1 MKRTLSLILILTMLL
16 SLAACGSKDAA
27 PTDDDNAPSQEQG
40 SGDAQP
46 GGTTGTPDEP
56 EQPEQTQPTEQEPA
70 DSKPEQTQPA
80 DNSKPKQEPVGEPE
94 KEPAKQPEQKP
105 EPKPAEKPAEGTS
118 AEPPTETPKPETPA
132 EDKPAAAVDDALTI
146 LNAIWNTYSDEEKFP
161 AAGGDS
167 EHAVDGAPGSFDV
180 SNADSLSYQLTFP
193 ADDASLIDSAA
204 SLVHMMN
211 LNTFTCGAF
220 MSPTRT
226 TSPGSRTTC
235 ARPFRPSTGCAASR
249 ISWSSS
255 QSGRVYFPCTETR
268 SWSTPS
274 AISSWRAILPLPP
287 SMTRPSTHKTA
298 EKKRGMPRILLFFF
312 RLRAGRFSYKI
323 WSEHIAARRKRH
335 AEAKVEAEHHLHIR
349 AAAGEPAADLPLR
362 ADHRGRPDGLR
373 KDHRGELVSGGARK
387 GRAAARRPHQRVF
400 RQSCDLLAERAGR
413 LCRAASTCCG
423 SMPVPRT
430 PPAAG
435 CWRTISAR
443 SCRGKRPAIC
453 SPTIFTCLQT
463 RVTAFLCSLAA
474 AARHVT

>member
-27 PTDDDNAPSQEQG
+27 PADDGNVPPQEQG

-56 EQPEQTQPTEQEPA
+56 EQPEQTQPAEQEPA

-80 DNSKPKQEPVGEPE
+80 DNSKPKQ
-94 KEPAKQPEQKP
+94 EPAKQPEQKP

-167 EHAVDGAPGSFDV
+167 EHAVDGAPGSFDA

-220 MSPTRT
+220 HVADANNVARLADDLRT
-226 TSPGSRTTC
+226 TIQAKRWMCGFPDKLVIVTVGQSVFSVYGNEELVNT
-235 ARPFRPSTGCAASR
+235 FRDKLLAS
-249 ISWSSS
+249 
-255 QSGRVYFPCTETR
+255 YPT
-268 SWSTPS
+268 
-274 AISSWRAILPLPP
+274 
-287 SMTRPSTHKTA
+287 
-298 EKKRGMPRILLFFF
+298 
-312 RLRAGRFSYKI
+312 
-323 WSEHIAARRKRH
+323 
-335 AEAKVEAEHHLHIR
+335 
-349 AAAGEPAADLPLR
+349 AAAVYDE
-362 ADHRGRPDGLR
+362 
-373 KDHRGELVSGGARK
+373 
-387 GRAAARRPHQRVF
+387 
-400 RQSCDLLAERAGR
+400 
-413 LCRAASTCCG
+413 
-423 SMPVPRT
+423 
-430 PPAAG
+430 
-435 CWRTISAR
+435 
-443 SCRGKRPAIC
+443 AIN
-453 SPTIFTCLQT
+453 
-463 RVTAFLCSLAA
+463 A
-474 AARHVT
+474 

>member
-27 PTDDDNAPSQEQG
+27 PTDDDNAP
-40 SGDAQP
+40 
-46 GGTTGTPDEP
+46 

-80 DNSKPKQEPVGEPE
+80 DNSKPKQEPAGEPE

-180 SNADSLSYQLTFP
+180 SNADSLSYLLTFP

-220 MSPTRT
+220 HVADANNVDRLADDLRT
-226 TSPGSRTTC
+226 TIQAKRWMCGFPDKLVIVTVG
-235 ARPFRPSTGCAASR
+235 
-249 ISWSSS
+249 
-255 QSGRVYFPCTETR
+255 QSVLSVYGNE
-268 SWSTPS
+268 
-274 AISSWRAILPLPP
+274 
-287 SMTRPSTHKTA
+287 
-298 EKKRGMPRILLFFF
+298 
-312 RLRAGRFSYKI
+312 
-323 WSEHIAARRKRH
+323 
-335 AEAKVEAEHHLHIR
+335 
-349 AAAGEPAADLPLR
+349 
-362 ADHRGRPDGLR
+362 
-373 KDHRGELVSGGARK
+373 ELVNT
-387 GRAAARRPHQRVF
+387 F
-400 RQSCDLLAERAGR
+400 RDKLLASYS
-413 LCRAASTCCG
+413 AATA
-423 SMPVPRT
+423 VYDE
-430 PPAAG
+430 
-435 CWRTISAR
+435 
-443 SCRGKRPAIC
+443 AIN
-453 SPTIFTCLQT
+453 
-463 RVTAFLCSLAA
+463 A
-474 AARHVT
+474 

>member
-27 PTDDDNAPSQEQG
+27 PADDDNAPPQEQG
-40 SGDAQP
+40 

-80 DNSKPKQEPVGEPE
+80 EQEPAKEPE
-94 KEPAKQPEQKP
+94 KQPAKQPEQKP

-167 EHAVDGAPGSFDV
+167 EHAVDGAPGSFDA

-220 MSPTRT
+220 HVADANNVARLADDLRT
-226 TSPGSRTTC
+226 TIQAKHWMCGFPDKLVIVTVGQSVLSVYGNEELVNT
-235 ARPFRPSTGCAASR
+235 FRDKLLAS
-249 ISWSSS
+249 
-255 QSGRVYFPCTETR
+255 YPT
-268 SWSTPS
+268 
-274 AISSWRAILPLPP
+274 
-287 SMTRPSTHKTA
+287 
-298 EKKRGMPRILLFFF
+298 
-312 RLRAGRFSYKI
+312 
-323 WSEHIAARRKRH
+323 
-335 AEAKVEAEHHLHIR
+335 
-349 AAAGEPAADLPLR
+349 AAAVYDE
-362 ADHRGRPDGLR
+362 
-373 KDHRGELVSGGARK
+373 
-387 GRAAARRPHQRVF
+387 
-400 RQSCDLLAERAGR
+400 
-413 LCRAASTCCG
+413 
-423 SMPVPRT
+423 
-430 PPAAG
+430 
-435 CWRTISAR
+435 
-443 SCRGKRPAIC
+443 AIN
-453 SPTIFTCLQT
+453 
-463 RVTAFLCSLAA
+463 A
-474 AARHVT
+474 